1 MNRRIIL
8 LGLAALAMLAV
19 ASASMACPVCFGES
33 DSPIVKGAEYS
44 ILFMMGVT
52 YALIGGG
59 LATAIFLRR
68 RQRRRQDDVTPEG
81 CKRNQAET
89 AKEL

>member
-1 MNRRIIL
+1 MSRRTTL

-19 ASASMACPVCFGES
+19 ASASWACPVCFGES

-44 ILFMMGVT
+44 VLFMMGVT
-52 YALIGGG
+52 YSLIGGG
-59 LATAIFLRR
+59 LATFVILRR
-68 RQRRRQDDVTPEG
+68 RQRRLEG
-81 CKRNQAET
+81 DHQAET